1 MNGRFEGII
10 QKVNKPKFINK
21 HNVWSFSLKENGKW
35 TSVWRKD
42 RSKADELYRLL
53 VKRMKSNGLGI
64 DLKPTTLSQKQLEIS
79 QLCFNRLE
87 ANEFLKMDDDST
99 ATKMLSAVDFF
110 IQHYYEH
117 EVPKVKDAVQMFLEK
132 QEQRNLSEYTLRDY
146 RNVLS
151 LFVDEYA
158 KARISMIK
166 PMDCKKFV
174 QEKVSPNN
182 RKHRQIYLK
191 AFFEFCCG
199 KNNPYCEDEAWLRKN
214 PVNWELPKIEAN
226 EITCL
231 TYDDIIKLLR
241 LSFQKGLLGFYVFRL
256 FSMMRREEHLRF
268 VEIGGN
274 KVEQNNYINLDER
287 RITINN
293 QVYKKRSSYE
303 NRGRHY
309 NEIEDAFMEW
319 LHYLKDNN
327 IPISATKR
335 DEQLIRNLV
344 KGKKRNILRHTAITY
359 HTLKF
364 RDPMRTA
371 YVAGNSV
378 EMIQRHY
385 LNMNVPKDDIKR
397 FFELT
402 PTKAKEIG
410 IID

>member
-21 HNVWSFSLKENGKW
+21 HTVWSISLKENGKW
-35 TSVWRKD
+35 NSVWRKD
-42 RSKADELYRLL
+42 QSKADELYRLL

-87 ANEFLKMDDDST
+87 ANDFLRMDDDST
-99 ATKMLSAVDFF
+99 ATKLLSAVDFF

-158 KARISMIK
+158 EARISMIK

-231 TYDDIIKLLR
+231 SYDDIVCLLYTSPSPR
-241 LSFQKGLLGFYVFRL
+241 
-256 FSMMRREEHLRF
+256 
-268 VEIGGN
+268 
-274 KVEQNNYINLDER
+274 D
-287 RITINN
+287 
-293 QVYKKRSSYE
+293 
-303 NRGRHY
+303 RG
-309 NEIEDAFMEW
+309 
-319 LHYLKDNN
+319 
-327 IPISATKR
+327 
-335 DEQLIRNLV
+335 
-344 KGKKRNILRHTAITY
+344 
-359 HTLKF
+359 
-364 RDPMRTA
+364 
-371 YVAGNSV
+371 
-378 EMIQRHY
+378 
-385 LNMNVPKDDIKR
+385 
-397 FFELT
+397 
-402 PTKAKEIG
+402 
-410 IID
+410 

>member
-1 MNGRFEGII
+1 
-10 QKVNKPKFINK
+10 
-21 HNVWSFSLKENGKW
+21 
-35 TSVWRKD
+35 
-42 RSKADELYRLL
+42 
-53 VKRMKSNGLGI
+53 
-64 DLKPTTLSQKQLEIS
+64 
-79 QLCFNRLE
+79 
-87 ANEFLKMDDDST
+87 
-99 ATKMLSAVDFF
+99 
-110 IQHYYEH
+110 
-117 EVPKVKDAVQMFLEK
+117 MFLEK

-158 KARISMIK
+158 EARISMVK

-231 TYDDIIKLLR
+231 TYDDIVKLLR

-274 KVEQNNYINLDER
+274 KVEENNYINLDER

-309 NEIEDAFMEW
+309 NEIEDTFMEW

-402 PTKAKEIG
+402 PTKAKKIG

>member
-21 HNVWSFSLKENGKW
+21 QTVWSISLKENGKW
-35 TSVWRKD
+35 NSVWRKD
-42 RSKADELYRLL
+42 KSKADELYRLL

-87 ANEFLKMDDDST
+87 TNEFLKMDDDST

-158 KARISMIK
+158 EARISMVK

-231 TYDDIIKLLR
+231 SYDDIVKLLR

-274 KVEQNNYINLDER
+274 KVEENNYINLDER

-309 NEIEDAFMEW
+309 NECE
-319 LHYLKDNN
+319 
-327 IPISATKR
+327 R
-335 DEQLIRNLV
+335 QLRESMAAP
-344 KGKKRNILRHTAITY
+344 R
-359 HTLKF
+359 
-364 RDPMRTA
+364 P
-371 YVAGNSV
+371 
-378 EMIQRHY
+378 
-385 LNMNVPKDDIKR
+385 
-397 FFELT
+397 
-402 PTKAKEIG
+402 
-410 IID
+410 

>member
-21 HNVWSFSLKENGKW
+21 HNVWSISLKENGKW

-42 RSKADELYRLL
+42 QSKADELYRLL

-158 KARISMIK
+158 EARISMVK

-199 KNNPYCEDEAWLRKN
+199 KN
-214 PVNWELPKIEAN
+214 
-226 EITCL
+226 
-231 TYDDIIKLLR
+231 
-241 LSFQKGLLGFYVFRL
+241 
-256 FSMMRREEHLRF
+256 
-268 VEIGGN
+268 
-274 KVEQNNYINLDER
+274 
-287 RITINN
+287 
-293 QVYKKRSSYE
+293 
-303 NRGRHY
+303 
-309 NEIEDAFMEW
+309 
-319 LHYLKDNN
+319 
-327 IPISATKR
+327 
-335 DEQLIRNLV
+335 
-344 KGKKRNILRHTAITY
+344 RNILRHTAITY